1 MPVASFVC
9 PHCEKHAEVQVTS
22 VTRSRPCPHCGEV
35 VVFQVAAKDRRSKR
49 RAVLV
54 AVGGGPVISEDEELK
69 GVSGPAYDPMPLEGE
84 VFERMKMD
92 PEVREFRR
100 RFIMGAAFVVAAVI
114 LTSIWHLFSS
124 DPSPRLRPPVAK
136 AVSELPKLE
145 VPESARLPKNA
156 VGLQYQDGTDKKF
169 AVNKLAFKPPGK
181 VEEPEV
187 PTTPA
192 VKATERFLQANSL
205 TELLA
210 SVADRSQVE
219 PFIRAYASA
228 HPITKQDYKALVQ
241 GSASNDREGTW
252 SVMAT
257 MKDGSVKEVHVVLDQ
272 GEPRVDWPSYVA
284 WSAMEWA
291 QFMEQMPSTPMLFR
305 VLADQEERY
314 DNNFADAKS
323 LRCVRLQNPM
333 NPESPPIFAYVDRG
347 SVTGSEIDFLLRQS
361 SELPM
366 KLTLRLKFPMEAT
379 SKDQVWIDNV
389 ITAGWLVRDLQTTAN
404 VSRR

>member
-1 MPVASFVC
+1 
-9 PHCEKHAEVQVTS
+9 
-22 VTRSRPCPHCGEV
+22 
-35 VVFQVAAKDRRSKR
+35 
-49 RAVLV
+49 
-54 AVGGGPVISEDEELK
+54 
-69 GVSGPAYDPMPLEGE
+69 
-84 VFERMKMD
+84 
-92 PEVREFRR
+92 
-100 RFIMGAAFVVAAVI
+100 
-114 LTSIWHLFSS
+114 
-124 DPSPRLRPPVAK
+124 
-136 AVSELPKLE
+136 
-145 VPESARLPKNA
+145 
-156 VGLQYQDGTDKKF
+156 
-169 AVNKLAFKPPGK
+169 
-181 VEEPEV
+181 
-187 PTTPA
+187 
-192 VKATERFLQANSL
+192 
-205 TELLA
+205 
-210 SVADRSQVE
+210 
-219 PFIRAYASA
+219 
-228 HPITKQDYKALVQ
+228 
-241 GSASNDREGTW
+241 
-252 SVMAT
+252 MAT

-291 QFMEQMPSTPMLFR
+291 EFMEQMPNSPMLFR

-366 KLTLRLKFPMEAT
+366 KLTVRLKFPMEAT

>member
-1 MPVASFVC
+1 L
-9 PHCEKHAEVQVTS
+9 
-22 VTRSRPCPHCGEV
+22 
-35 VVFQVAAKDRRSKR
+35 VFQVAAKDRRSKR
-49 RAVLV
+49 RALLV

-272 GEPRVDWPSYVA
+272 GEPRVAWPSYVA